1 MIDLD
6 LIPES
11 NFDPNMPY
19 EIKLSDINT
28 QSPYKYKRAAKKNV
42 RVKYFE
48 RPEQIHNRVDAFRRQ
63 VTQVKTL
70 TERELGQILKQM
82 RDDATIHKIFDKK
95 DESDKEDDAAN
106 NSDDEGM
113 MDEHAA
119 ILRLQT
125 IANPQLLEELKAA

>member
-48 RPEQIHNRVDAFRRQ
+48 RPE
-63 VTQVKTL
+63 
-70 TERELGQILKQM
+70 
-82 RDDATIHKIFDKK
+82 
-95 DESDKEDDAAN
+95 
-106 NSDDEGM
+106 
-113 MDEHAA
+113 
-119 ILRLQT
+119 
-125 IANPQLLEELKAA
+125 